1 MSNLDSGDELTRLD
15 GTTHYS
21 ILGLTSSAT
30 ESDIR
35 KSYKAL
41 ARRLHPDKC
50 KTKVT
55 EDLFKSVV
63 NAYTILTDKSRKKQY
78 DNELVISGL
87 YNYLPRGY
95 KAKTDGVSHSQRT
108 PRKNKPY
115 GEQPYGFG
123 LGSDKPKVN
132 SDRPSNPPLAKSFD
146 IKSYQKRRHGKGDRE
161 APGSNSPKKSGNADW
176 WSRIASEK
184 PVTSEEGASHT
195 DNGIKKEQTAYSR
208 KTANKGGVKETSK
221 EHSEP
226 VDPQFQQRSKLHKKD
241 DTEINPL
248 DFKKQSPFDYQY
260 LRRYARTKFESSE
273 QRKSSSPSLKNFKT
287 STNIPN
293 FEAKVFE
300 LSDIL
305 DRLNRVTTSEDTSDS
320 KYSDSDEAIGIHKL
334 SINGGTSKRRKIRG
348 GSRDITALDMHEIA
362 DTLESIPLSKK
373 TKYSGDVDNIHEP
386 VNHTISRVSQ
396 GGRARL
402 PDIVKVYEKILSI
415 SIPRLPELDHLGVLP
430 EVVSRTNVYR
440 ESLAT
445 FVQSCADMRSQL
457 LLIYMDVLQGRELT
471 EEGEIRRSDDIKYL
485 YIGNEVNLLLLSKL
499 KELEV
504 AQRDAIYRYMRMDDA
519 SVD

>member
-1 MSNLDSGDELTRLD
+1 MSNLDSDNELAHLD

-50 KTKVT
+50 KTKAA

-63 NAYTILTDKSRKKQY
+63 NAYAILTDKSKKKQY

-87 YNYLPRGY
+87 YNYYPRGF
-95 KAKTDGVSHSQRT
+95 KAKTDGVSRSQQT

-123 LGSDKPKVN
+123 LESDISKVD
-132 SDRPSNPPLAKSFD
+132 SDIPSKPPLTKSFD
-146 IKSYQKRRHGKGDRE
+146 IKSYQKRRHGKGGRE
-161 APGSNSPKKSGNADW
+161 APSNNSPKKSDNTDW

-184 PVTSEEGASHT
+184 PGASEDGALPT
-195 DNGIKKEQTAYSR
+195 SNGIKKEQTSYSG
-208 KTANKGGVKETSK
+208 KTANGGGVKEMSK
-221 EHSEP
+221 ERSEHI
-226 VDPQFQQRSKLHKKD
+226 DPQFQQRSKLHKKD
-241 DTEINPL
+241 DAEINPL

-260 LRRYARTKFESSE
+260 LRRYARTKFESNE
-273 QRKSSSPSLKNFKT
+273 QRKSSSPTLKNLKT
-287 STNIPN
+287 PTNIPN
-293 FEAKVFE
+293 FEEKVVE

-305 DRLNRVTTSEDTSDS
+305 DRLSRVTTSEDSSDN
-320 KYSDSDEAIGIHKL
+320 KYSDSDGAIGIHKL
-334 SINGGTSKRRKIRG
+334 SINGGISKRRKIGG
-348 GSRDITALDMHEIA
+348 GSRNITALDMHEIA
-362 DTLESIPLSKK
+362 DTLDSIPLSKK

-386 VNHTISRVSQ
+386 VNHTISRVSRES
-396 GGRARL
+396 RARL
-402 PDIVKVYEKILSI
+402 LDIVKIYEKVLSI
-415 SIPRLPELDHLGVLP
+415 SIPKLPEPDYLGVLP
-430 EVVSRTNVYR
+430 EAISKTHIYR
-440 ESLAT
+440 ESLVT

-457 LLIYMDVLQGRELT
+457 LLIYMDVLQGRKLS

-485 YIGNEVNLLLLSKL
+485 YIGNEVNLVLLSKL

-504 AQRDAIYRYMRMDDA
+504 AQRDAIYRYMRMDDTPF
-519 SVD
+519 D